1 MTQQATAIDGPDQ
14 RSQASAAVPPTAMPK
29 AWQAAASTYL
39 SRYLRALTSY
49 ALTTGAGR
57 AYEYS

>member
-39 SRYLRALTSY
+39 SRYLRLP
-49 ALTTGAGR
+49 LTTGAGR
-57 AYEYS
+57 AYDE